1 MCHACRQAPAA
12 YRLIGL
18 IALGTVMKRR
28 RLTGIAFALMAL
40 WVWAVSHGMAGS
52 VQPVVEQATTSI
64 SSE

>member
-1 MCHACRQAPAA
+1 
-12 YRLIGL
+12 
-18 IALGTVMKRR
+18 MKRR